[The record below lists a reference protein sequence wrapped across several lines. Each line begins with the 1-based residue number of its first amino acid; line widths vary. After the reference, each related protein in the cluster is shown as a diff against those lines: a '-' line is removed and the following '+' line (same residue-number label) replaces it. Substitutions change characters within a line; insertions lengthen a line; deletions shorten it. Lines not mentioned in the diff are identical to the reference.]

1 MAAGNYSAGPG
12 GGRAPTARPHPY
24 RQRGGRLSDL
34 SAGAGLRI
42 RIGGERRR
50 SCRGRRGGNIERAGR
65 LCGGTARCGTQDIAH
80 RRRRDAAGYAHGL
93 SQDGGGA
100 YGAAEMKKCVK
111 KEMERAN
118 TINDEKNKKKK
129 VYRFYL
135 IISCGWYFVFIL
147 FQRGRRGCAC
157 DMAASYLGQAMG
169 SSNAMVALMCY
180 GRFCIRCFLWRICTV
195 VSLSSISSSK
205 YTFAHPESMVVGSCS
220 HYCIFFFVFC
230 GRCVARGNRGFC
242 SSAQPPQ

>member
-65 LCGGTARCGTQDIAH
+65 ICGGTARCGTLDIAH

-100 YGAAEMKKCVK
+100 YGVAEMNQCLE
-111 KEMERAN
+111 KEIERAN
-118 TINDEKNKKKK
+118 TISDVKTPLL
-129 VYRFYL
+129 VYGPAAYPSSPAAARL
-135 IISCGWYFVFIL
+135 RLRHGCKL
-147 FQRGRRGCAC
+147 FG
-157 DMAASYLGQAMG
+157 
-169 SSNAMVALMCY
+169 
-180 GRFCIRCFLWRICTV
+180 
-195 VSLSSISSSK
+195 
-205 YTFAHPESMVVGSCS
+205 
-220 HYCIFFFVFC
+220 
-230 GRCVARGNRGFC
+230 
-242 SSAQPPQ
+242 

>member
-80 RRRRDAAGYAHGL
+80 RRRHDAAGYAHGL
-93 SQDGGGA
+93 SLDGGGA
-100 YGAAEMKKCVK
+100 YGAAEMNQCVK

-118 TINDEKNKKKK
+118 TITDVKNQ
-129 VYRFYL
+129 
-135 IISCGWYFVFIL
+135 IL
-147 FQRGRRGCAC
+147 VEGMGDYSLSTGAARLRLATWLQAIWDKPWAAQMLWWHLCA
-157 DMAASYLGQAMG
+157 MAAYACGVFFGAFVPKNRYLAFFIQIHFRPPRIHGGGLTFSLLYFLVCLLRSLRG
-169 SSNAMVALMCY
+169 S
-180 GRFCIRCFLWRICTV
+180 W
-195 VSLSSISSSK
+195 
-205 YTFAHPESMVVGSCS
+205 
-220 HYCIFFFVFC
+220 
-230 GRCVARGNRGFC
+230 
-242 SSAQPPQ
+242 